1 MFYECKLLTVSTI
14 PEASWELHRSVL
26 QQ

>member
-1 MFYECKLLTVSTI
+1 LTVSTI